1 LGNFDATMIRD
12 IVIVLVPM
20 ILCLSVHEFAHAWSA
35 HKLGDDTA
43 KSQGRMTLNPIAH
56 IDLFGTILI
65 PIVSVIAGGIGLI
78 GWAKPV
84 PISPYRFRR
93 TVTMRTGMMITAV
106 AGPLSNLIM
115 AFVTAG
121 VLMIAFGDQI
131 GTLVSDPRVGSAF
144 TAIMLLGSSE
154 NAAAVV
160 KAGLMTQT
168 QTIVILLLGRVFL
181 MNVGLAVFNM
191 LPVPPLDGSRLLPL
205 SWQEKL
211 ARYSLIAFFGFILLI
226 NFAGGILSVPVFFI
240 GDLIVR
246 FWSIFF

>member
-1 LGNFDATMIRD
+1 MGNFDATMIRD

-20 ILCLSVHEFAHAWSA
+20 ILCLTVHEFAHAWAA

-43 KSQGRMTLNPIAH
+43 ASQGRMTLNPLVH

-65 PIVSVIAGGIGLI
+65 PVIAVIAGGIGLI

-84 PISPYRFRR
+84 PVSPYRFRR

-106 AGPLSNLIM
+106 AGPLSNLVM

-121 VLMIAFGDQI
+121 VAMFFFGDQI
-131 GTLVSDPRVGSAF
+131 GSLASDPHIGSAF
-144 TAIMLLGSSE
+144 TAIMVLGSYE
-154 NAAAVV
+154 NAAAIA

-191 LPVPPLDGSRLLPL
+191 LPIPPLDGSRLLPL

-211 ARYSLIAFFGFILLI
+211 ARYTFVAFIGFMILI
-226 NFAGGILSVPVFFI
+226 NFAGGILSGPVFFI

>member
-20 ILCLSVHEFAHAWSA
+20 ILCLTVHEFAHAWTA

-43 KSQGRMTLNPIAH
+43 RSMGRMTLNPIVH

-65 PIVSVIAGGIGLI
+65 PIIAVIAGGIGLI

-84 PISPYRFRR
+84 PVSPYKFRR
-93 TVTMRTGMMITAV
+93 TVTMRTGMMITSI

-121 VLMIAFGDQI
+121 VLMFLFGDQI
-131 GTLVSDPRVGSAF
+131 EPLVSDPRIGSAF

-154 NAAAVV
+154 NAEAVV

-181 MNVGLAVFNM
+181 MNIGLAVFNM
-191 LPVPPLDGSRLLPL
+191 LPIPPLDGSRMLPL
-205 SWQEKL
+205 AWQEKL
-211 ARYSLIAFFGFILLI
+211 ARYAFVAFIGFMILI
-226 NFAGGILSVPVFFI
+226 NFAGGVLARPVFFI